1 MEPARHPPRALD
13 STGGGGPAPALGAC
27 FPSHRGRGGLLDYR
41 RAMAPSSTTTAARAP
56 SRNSASI
63 WLRESGVTFSELF
76 ASPETAS
83 VIDGPRSCL
92 VFWLGTG
99 VAGDDRKAA
108 SYEHPPSRLL
118 VARSS
123 WLAVFRSWDNAV
135 NRCESFQS
143 QGHQNMVTVIQQRF
157 FFAHYG
163 LTNHDLETY
172 LAAALSAGGDYADL
186 YFEY

>member
-1 MEPARHPPRALD
+1 MDREVVWFFGSVQEWQA
-13 STGGGGPAPALGAC
+13 
-27 FPSHRGRGGLLDYR
+27 
-41 RAMAPSSTTTAARAP
+41 TTAKVRA
-56 SRNSASI
+56 
-63 WLRESGVTFSELF
+63 T
-76 ASPETAS
+76 
-83 VIDGPRSCL
+83 
-92 VFWLGTG
+92 
-99 VAGDDRKAA
+99 
-108 SYEHPPSRLL
+108 SYEPPPSLLL

-135 NRCESFQS
+135 NHCESFQS

-186 YFEY
+186 YFEYLTSTSLMVDESLVKSASQGISAGCGVRVV